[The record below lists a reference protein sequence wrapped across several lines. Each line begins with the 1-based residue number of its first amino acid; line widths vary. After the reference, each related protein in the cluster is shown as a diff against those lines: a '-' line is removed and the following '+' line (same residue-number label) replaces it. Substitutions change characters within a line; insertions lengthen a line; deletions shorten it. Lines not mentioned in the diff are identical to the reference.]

1 MSLYQ
6 RSSSGTDISTTPP
19 INHTKV
25 EVKERPSKKGATPVK
40 SNAFYLS
47 NKIIITNIL
56 TC

>member
-6 RSSSGTDISTTPP
+6 RSSSGTDITTTPP